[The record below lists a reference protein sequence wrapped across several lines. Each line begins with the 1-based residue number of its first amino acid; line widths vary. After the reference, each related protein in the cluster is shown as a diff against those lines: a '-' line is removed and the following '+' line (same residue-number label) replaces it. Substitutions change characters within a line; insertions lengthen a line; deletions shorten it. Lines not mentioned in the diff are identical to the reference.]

1 MSDSEPEIEALFA
14 RFVEEH
20 VLHGRVLAA
29 ADLCGGRAH
38 LIEPL
43 DRLIDRYRSI
53 TFALDG
59 GAGRDEPA
67 APTGDALPT
76 FEGFQTIERLGGG
89 GMGEVFKLRDLT
101 LNRIVAGKVIRRD
114 PAAPASIGEFL
125 REARSM
131 ALFAD
136 RRIVRIFEFRPDAD
150 PPVIIMEHVDG
161 FELGRIGPSLEFAQR
176 ARVLVDICG
185 ALEHAHAL
193 GLQHRDLK
201 PSNIMVDA
209 QLAPRILDFGLSSG
223 HPFRGHLK
231 GTLYYAAPEQLDP
244 SKPIDRRTDVY
255 ALGVVL
261 YELLCGRPPYAG
273 ANDEAVIAAIREGQ
287 PKLPV
292 ELDPRVPEPLQAIA
306 LKAMERDPAE
316 RYQTALDLGADLQR
330 YLDGRAVQA
339 RPSVYASTLGIRV
352 APHLQQV
359 GEWLRLRLIY
369 PHEAERLRSAYRALD
384 ARDDDWI
391 VESRALSYSQIALY
405 LGAFLLVCGS
415 LFYFAAH
422 RWYDAV
428 RGVARPLLVLGLP
441 FAGLNAAA
449 RHLYRRDHKAVAVA
463 FFLAA
468 VGLLPL
474 LLIILFHETG
484 LLVVAPD
491 TPGQL
496 FQDGSIS
503 NRQLQVTTVI
513 ACLWCGM
520 LAFQTRTAALSTVCA
535 VLVFFCG
542 LSVLADFGLRSWLE
556 DGRWDLLALHAI
568 PLVAV
573 YAGLGAYT
581 EREKRPW
588 FARPAYVAGALLLIT
603 ALELLAL
610 NGRTFHYLGFSLQSM
625 QSAEVSDRL
634 LIDTLAAMTLNGIG
648 FYALASALDRH
659 GTELQATAARLLFT
673 LSPFAVLQPLG
684 YLVRTAEYS
693 LRYDWIYLGLALLI
707 ALLSQTRQRRAFYY
721 AGVMNT
727 GAALY
732 LIANHRDWF
741 ERPLWAVAVIVAG
754 LIVLGAGFV
763 LDCRERE
770 RRGSRASENPSH
782 KPKPR

>member
-1 MSDSEPEIEALFA
+1 MSEHASDLEPLFA

-29 ADLCGGRAH
+29 ADLCGARAD
-38 LIEPL
+38 LVAPL
-43 DRLIDRYRSI
+43 ERLIARYRSI
-53 TFALDG
+53 TSALDG
-59 GAGRDEPA
+59 GSEPVGRPA
-67 APTGDALPT
+67 STGDSLPQ
-76 FEGFQTIERLGGG
+76 FDGFQTIERLGAG

-101 LNRIVAGKVIRRD
+101 LDRIVAGKVIRRD
-114 PAAPASIGEFL
+114 PGAPATIAEFL

-136 RRIVRIFEFRPDAD
+136 RRIVRVFEFRPDAD

-176 ARVLVDICG
+176 ARVLIDICG

-201 PSNIMVDA
+201 PSNIMLDA
-209 QLAPRILDFGLSSG
+209 QLSPRILDFGLSSG
-223 HPFRGHLK
+223 HPYRGHLK
-231 GTLYYAAPEQLDP
+231 GTLHYVAPEQLDP
-244 SKPIDRRTDVY
+244 AQPIDRRTDVY

-261 YELLCGRPPYAG
+261 YELLCGRSPYA
-273 ANDEAVIAAIREGQ
+273 ASTDEAVISAIREGQ
-287 PKLPV
+287 PQLPV
-292 ELDPRVPEPLQAIA
+292 EIDPRVPEPLQAVA
-306 LKAMERDPAE
+306 LKAMERDPLQ
-316 RYQTALDLGADLQR
+316 RYQSALDLAADLQR
-330 YLDGRAVQA
+330 YLDGRPVHA
-339 RPSVYASTLGIRV
+339 RPTVYTSTLGTRV

-384 ARDDDWI
+384 AREDDWI

-428 RGVARPLLVLGLP
+428 RGVVRPLLVLGLP

-449 RHLYRRDHKAVAVA
+449 HLLYRRDHKAVAVA

-474 LLIILFHETG
+474 LLVILFHETG

-503 NRQLQVTTVI
+503 NRQLQVTTLV
-513 ACLWCGM
+513 ACLWCGT
-520 LAFQTRTAALSTVCA
+520 LALRTRTAALSTVCA
-535 VLVFFCG
+535 LLVFCFG
-542 LSVLADFGLRSWLE
+542 LSVLTDLGLRSWLE
-556 DGRWDLLALHAI
+556 DGRWDLLALNTF
-568 PLVAV
+568 PLVVA
-573 YAGLGAYT
+573 YAGLGTLA
-581 EREKRPW
+581 ERRQWPW
-588 FARPAYVAGALLLIT
+588 LARPAYVAGALLLIVV
-603 ALELLAL
+603 LELLAL
-610 NGRTFHYLGFSLQSM
+610 DGRTFYYLGFSLQSM
-625 QSAEVSDRL
+625 QSPGVSDRL
-634 LIDTLAAMTLNGIG
+634 LIDTLAAMTLNGMG

-659 GTELQATAARLLFT
+659 GTELQAMAARLLFT
-673 LSPFAVLQPLG
+673 LSPFAILQPLG

-693 LRYDWIYLGLALLI
+693 PRYDWIYLVLALAI
-707 ALLSQTRQRRAFYY
+707 ALASQTRQRRAFYY
-721 AGVMNT
+721 AGVLNT

-732 LIANHRDWF
+732 LITDHRNWF
-741 ERPLWAVAVIVAG
+741 DRPLWAVAVIVFG
-754 LIVLGAGFV
+754 LAVLAAGFV
-763 LDCRERE
+763 LDRRE
-770 RRGSRASENPSH
+770 RRRGRSEAM
-782 KPKPR
+782 

>member
-1 MSDSEPEIEALFA
+1 MSNLEPEIESLFA

-20 VLHGRVLAA
+20 VIHGRVLTA
-29 ADLCGGRAH
+29 ADLCGVRVD
-38 LIEPL
+38 LIAPL
-43 DRLIDRYRSI
+43 DRLIHRYRSI
-53 TFALDG
+53 TSALDG
-59 GAGRDEPA
+59 SGGAAEPTA
-67 APTGDALPT
+67 LTEEALPR

-231 GTLYYAAPEQLDP
+231 GTLHYVAPEQLDP
-244 SKPIDRRTDVY
+244 SQPIDRRTDVY

-261 YELLCGRPPYAG
+261 YELLCGRPPYVG
-273 ANDEAVIAAIREGQ
+273 SNEEAVIAAIKEGQ
-287 PKLPV
+287 PRLPV
-292 ELDPRVPEPLQAIA
+292 ELDPLVPEPLQAIA
-306 LKAMERDPAE
+306 LKAMERDPAQ
-316 RYQTALDLGADLQR
+316 RYPSALDLGADLQR
-330 YLDGRAVQA
+330 YLDGRPVQA
-339 RPSVYASTLGIRV
+339 RPSVYASTLGVRV

-369 PHEAERLRSAYRALD
+369 PHEAEGLRSAYRALD
-384 ARDDDWI
+384 AREDDWI
-391 VESRALSYSQIALY
+391 VESRVLSYSQIALY

-449 RHLYRRDHKAVAVA
+449 HHLYRRDHKAVAVA

-484 LLVVAPD
+484 LLVVASH

-496 FQDGSIS
+496 LQDGSIS

-513 ACLWCGM
+513 ACVWCGM
-520 LAFQTRTAALSTVCA
+520 LALQTRTAALSTVCA
-535 VLVFFCG
+535 LLVFFCG
-542 LSVLADFGLRSWLE
+542 LSVLADFGLRSWHE
-556 DGRWDLLALHAI
+556 DGRWDLLAIHAL

-573 YAGLGAYT
+573 YAGLGAYA
-581 EREKRPW
+581 EREHRPW
-588 FARPAYVAGALLLIT
+588 FARPAYVAGALLLIVV
-603 ALELLAL
+603 LELLAL
-610 NGRTFHYLGFSLQSM
+610 DGRTFHYLGFSLQSM
-625 QSAEVSDRL
+625 QSPGVSDRL

-673 LSPFAVLQPLG
+673 LAPFAILQPLG

-693 LRYDWIYLGLALLI
+693 PRYDWIYLGLALLV

-727 GAALY
+727 GGALY
-732 LIANHRDWF
+732 LIADHRAWF
-741 ERPLWAVAVIVAG
+741 DRPLWAIAVIVAG
-754 LIVLGAGFV
+754 LVVLGAGFV
-763 LDCRERE
+763 LDRRERS
-770 RRGSRASENPSH
+770 RRDNRTQ
-782 KPKPR
+782 